1 MSRPGCV
8 LASTIA
14 LWMSAQGIHAQQAPP
29 ALTLDAAIQEALDHN
44 PALVAERA
52 NVAVAEAA
60 IVTAGLRPN
69 PVATAG
75 LLRPSAS
82 LVAAG
87 VSPTDESFR
96 TDVPIERGGK
106 RDRRI
111 ETATLGRTV
120 AQLQLQ
126 NAIRLLLLDIETAFS
141 DVQLATLDLELARES
156 LVGFNDVVT
165 INVERVRTGDL
176 AQIELTR
183 SRLAAMQFANDV
195 RQRETHLAVARSRLS
210 TLLGRGPDG
219 SSIAVAGDLRSDA
232 PDWTLDGV
240 QQRAMANRPDLLA
253 ARSDQVRSTADLR
266 LQVANGKVDYTVS
279 GEYHRQQGLSTSGNM
294 AGVFL
299 SVPLP
304 LFNRNQG
311 EIARATVQQEQLT
324 SRTRALEAQIA
335 NEAATAFAQYAAA
348 RDVVHAIEGQMLTQA
363 RDVRTTTEYAYRRGE
378 ASFVEFLDAVRAFNE
393 TMQSYNQARA
403 DYARSLFEIDAI
415 VGKERP

>member
-1 MSRPGCV
+1 
-8 LASTIA
+8 
-14 LWMSAQGIHAQQAPP
+14 MSAQGIHAQQAPP

-403 DYARSLFEIDAI
+403 DYARSLFDIDAI